1 MAFGFDETNPVS
13 SSYIADFPANERAHR
28 LAVLSSVSVD
38 HDAEDT
44 GEHNKVSLKPLGADP
59 SLSST
64 AGFIYAKEI
73 ADITELFYMDEGGQV
88 IQLTDDGSASPDKVA
103 IAGDT
108 MTGLLT
114 AGGGVTVE
122 ASNLTVNDGDILP
135 TGTALVKLLNTLY
148 LQGRDAADANWRD
161 LIGVNASD
169 EVEIGDASLSD
180 LARIFVDDVD
190 GLKVYYAGADK
201 IVWNKGHYANAPI
214 FTQAYESAEVTFK
227 AGSSNTEGTVVH
239 GIGSAPTAWSAVI
252 RCVSTDLGYPS
263 GAEIPINGGT
273 MYQTP
278 QEITVALL
286 SATTFAWK
294 APPNEVRIL
303 KHDGT
308 INVSALDDTKWR
320 IVFYAWY

>member
-1 MAFGFDETNPVS
+1 MAFDFDETNPVS

-28 LAVLSSVSVD
+28 LAALSSASID
-38 HDAEDT
+38 HDAADT
-44 GEHNKVSLKPLGADP
+44 GEHDKVSLKPLGADP

-64 AGFIYAKEI
+64 AGFCYAKVI
-73 ADITELFYMDEGGQV
+73 SGVTELFYMDDGGQV
-88 IQLTDDGSASPDKVA
+88 IQLTDNGSASPDKVA
-103 IAGDT
+103 VAGDI
-108 MTGLLT
+108 MTGDL
-114 AGGGVTVE
+114 E
-122 ASNLTVNDGDILP
+122 VNDADILP
-135 TGTALVKLLNTLY
+135 TGTALIKLLNTLY
-148 LQGRDAADANWRD
+148 LQGRDALDANWRD
-161 LIGVNASD
+161 LVGVNASD
-169 EVEIGDASLSD
+169 EVELGDAGLAAA
-180 LARIFVDDVD
+180 ARIYVDDVD
-190 GLKVYYAGADK
+190 GLIAYYSGAGK
-201 IVWNKGHYANAPI
+201 IVWNKGHFANAPI